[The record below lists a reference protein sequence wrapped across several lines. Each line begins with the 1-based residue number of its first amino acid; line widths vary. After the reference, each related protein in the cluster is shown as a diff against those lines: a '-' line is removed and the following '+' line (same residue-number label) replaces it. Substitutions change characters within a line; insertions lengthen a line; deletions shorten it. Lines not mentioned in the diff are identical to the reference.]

1 MMTAFAKAVT
11 IGLRK
16 GVPLDEYVETFTF
29 TRFEPNGMTS
39 HPNVKTCTSVLD
51 FVFRV
56 LGMEYLGKTDIVHVQ
71 PTHQL
76 QKDTRKDAGSLKTGE
91 IKADAR
97 QELAQVAADAS
108 TNNALSN
115 QLSKMMG
122 DAPACNTCG
131 NITVRSGSC
140 YKCLS
145 CGNSLG
151 CS

>member
-1 MMTAFAKAVT
+1 MHKQGSAYNSMMTAFAKAVT

-76 QKDTRKDAGSLKTGE
+76 QKDRGAIGTE

-97 QELAQVAADAS
+97 QEVAQVAVDVS

-115 QLSKMMG
+115 QLSKM
-122 DAPACNTCG
+122 
-131 NITVRSGSC
+131 
-140 YKCLS
+140 
-145 CGNSLG
+145 
-151 CS
+151 